1 MDAKEHKTDE
11 ATAGLQPGLVEA
23 QQVTLTDNN

>member
-11 ATAGLQPGLVEA
+11 ATASLQPGLVEA
-23 QQVTLTDNN
+23 QQVTLTDNI